1 MMRALYGAVLEPPEM
16 RAQRAA
22 PLQIRILHLGLPDDH
37 HFWESVPT
45 LITVFQDFQER
56 G

>member
-1 MMRALYGAVLEPPEM
+1 MRALYGAVLEPPEM

-22 PLQIRILHLGLPDDH
+22 PLQIRILHLGLPDGH
-37 HFWESVPT
+37 HFCETVLT
-45 LITVFQDFQER
+45 LITAFQNFQER